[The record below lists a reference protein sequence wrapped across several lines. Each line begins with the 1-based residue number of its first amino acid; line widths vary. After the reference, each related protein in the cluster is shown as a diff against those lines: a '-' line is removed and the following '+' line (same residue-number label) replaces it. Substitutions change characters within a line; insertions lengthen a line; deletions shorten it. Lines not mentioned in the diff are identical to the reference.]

1 MKKKIMAIVLILVL
15 SLQISG
21 VAAYGSQHNGSLDGV
36 NITVSNTINADKKKA
51 SAQTW
56 TNSPAPST
64 SVNATFYWID
74 VNNDTIGTE
83 YKNGGGYGSSSISST
98 SLAGT
103 PKVYYKVVSNHSVS
117 YNGGRYSYPN
127 MTTVAP

>member
-64 SVNATFYWID
+64 SVNATFYWLD
-74 VNNDTIGTE
+74 FERNVTGTE
-83 YKNGGGYGSSSISST
+83 YRNGGGYGSSSISVTISDE
-98 SLAGT
+98 SLR
-103 PKVYYKVVSNHSVS
+103 YYKVISNHSVS

-127 MTTVAP
+127 MTTVVP